1 MRNYKKHLDALK
13 KAIGSKVA
21 RVVFLDFKD
30 GQYFH
35 KRKKVDIT
43 KINADVLIIDDIPD
57 EPEKEGE
64 GNCPEKEF
72 QTNS

>member
-13 KAIGSKVA
+13 KVINSKTAKVI
-21 RVVFLDFKD
+21 FLYFKD
-30 GQYFH
+30 GQYF
-35 KRKKVDIT
+35 RKGKKIDIT
-43 KINADVLIIDDIPD
+43 KLNSDVLIVDDIPD

-64 GNCPEKEF
+64 GNCPEHEF

>member
-64 GNCPEKEF
+64 EENES
-72 QTNS
+72 NR